1 MSPRL
6 KYYSKG
12 GVTLNLNSYHSMY
25 TINRLGMLFFPEF
38 IKETYW
44 TTSVKG
50 KFCMMKNVSYHLGSN
65 EYIIDG
71 KDHFIIFF
79 NSRPGNYKQAAGE
92 SKFYANGAHRF
103 NIMMLVNFMLYSCAF
118 LYFLYSSVKKR

>member
-1 MSPRL
+1 
-6 KYYSKG
+6 
-12 GVTLNLNSYHSMY
+12 MY

-50 KFCMMKNVSYHLGSN
+50 KFCMMKNVSYHLGGN
-65 EYIIDG
+65 EYANDRPEYC
-71 KDHFIIFF
+71 IIFDH
-79 NSRPGNYKQAAGE
+79 SRLGNYKQVAGE
-92 SKFYANGAHRF
+92 SKFYTNGAHRF